1 MLSCSR
7 FLILGTDGLWDY
19 LPNAEAVEIVRN
31 GMINHQK
38 EEEVAAKLVE
48 RALEI
53 AAEESGMSLSELKK
67 LNPGRQ
73 RRSRHDDT
81 TAVVMYF

>member
-1 MLSCSR
+1 MYS

-19 LPNAEAVEIVRN
+19 LPAQEAVDIVFY
-31 GMINHQK
+31 GMKNNIA
-38 EEEVAAKLVE
+38 ETEVAKKLVE

-53 AAEESGMSLSELKK
+53 AASESGMSLQDLRQ
-67 LNPGRQ
+67 LPPGRS